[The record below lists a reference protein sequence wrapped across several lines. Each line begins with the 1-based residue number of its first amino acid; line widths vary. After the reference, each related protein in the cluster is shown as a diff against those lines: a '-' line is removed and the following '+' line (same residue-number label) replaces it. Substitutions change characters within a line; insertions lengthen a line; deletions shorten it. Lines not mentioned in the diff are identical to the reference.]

1 MNRLKLIEIDLYI
14 TGDYGTFTLLSQ
26 DSEGGLEAKLPGST
40 KWKRVGHLPGAILIN
55 TGEILSIWSQK
66 RYPALLHR
74 VIIPEQESVR
84 VRGRHSMAFF
94 CHPGTNCLAHMQSQ
108 HLERSERY

>member
-1 MNRLKLIEIDLYI
+1 M
-14 TGDYGTFTLLSQ
+14 LSQ
-26 DSEGGLEAKLPGST
+26 DSEGGLEAKLPGSS

-55 TGEILSIWSQK
+55 TGEILSIWSQQ

-94 CHPGTNCLAHMQSQ
+94 CHPGKYPGGLWHYRKTKNYS
-108 HLERSERY
+108 HLPFDNTKLI

>member
-1 MNRLKLIEIDLYI
+1 M
-14 TGDYGTFTLLSQ
+14 LSQ
-26 DSEGGLEAKLPGST
+26 DSEGGLEAKLPGSS
-40 KWKRVGHLPGAILIN
+40 KWIRVGHLPGAILIN

-74 VIIPEQESVR
+74 VVIPEQESVR

-94 CHPGTNCLAHMQSQ
+94 CHPDNCTAIQPLDIPTIEAPICDKTKK
-108 HLERSERY
+108 LKRRSFKAAKDK